1 MAKGVPTLGLPLDI
15 NRGKALLDEIR
26 WTAGHVAWLR
36 DKVQEIEAD
45 ELVCSRTQ
53 TDSGIVLQGP
63 VDTVTE
69 KADPSVWY
77 QL

>member
-1 MAKGVPTLGLPLDI
+1 M
-15 NRGKALLDEIR
+15 
-26 WTAGHVAWLR
+26 
-36 DKVQEIEAD
+36 EAD
-45 ELVCSRTQ
+45 ELVWSRTQ

-63 VDTVTE
+63 VDTVAE